1 MESNSTEV
9 SSPISPY
16 ELNKA
21 QNVRDR
27 QAKFD
32 SLKLKEKAEDVK
44 NNKNKKKRSSK
55 RREKKESVAIR
66 SSQRLKDLE
75 IIKAS
80 ALNFECASCRTIFK
94 TDLELKTHECG
105 YEKKL
110 KKLEEKAG
118 FLKAC
123 YDQLGPIN
131 QNLPGTV
138 NQI

>member
-44 NNKNKKKRSSK
+44 NKPKKKKVSK
-55 RREKKESVAIR
+55 KSEKKESVAIR

-75 IIKAS
+75 IIKVS

>member
-1 MESNSTEV
+1 MESNSTKV

-16 ELNKA
+16 ELNKE

-27 QAKFD
+27 RAKFD

-44 NNKNKKKRSSK
+44 NKQKKKKVSK
-55 RREKKESVAIR
+55 KSEKKESIAIR
-66 SSQRLKDLE
+66 SSQRVKDRE
-75 IIKAS
+75 IAKVS

-110 KKLEEKAG
+110 KKLQEKAG
-118 FLKAC
+118 FLKEC
-123 YDQLGPIN
+123 YDLLGPIN
-131 QNLPGTV
+131 QTLPGTV
-138 NQI
+138 NQK

>member
-1 MESNSTEV
+1 MESNSTKV

-16 ELNKA
+16 ELNKE

-27 QAKFD
+27 KAKCD
-32 SLKLKEKAEDVK
+32 SLKLKEKAEAAK
-44 NNKNKKKRSSK
+44 KPKKKKVSK
-55 RREKKESVAIR
+55 KREKKESIAIR
-66 SSQRLKDLE
+66 SSQRIKDRE
-75 IIKAS
+75 ITKVS

-110 KKLEEKAG
+110 KKLQEKAG
-118 FLKAC
+118 FLKEC
-123 YDQLGPIN
+123 YDLLGPIN
-131 QNLPGTV
+131 QTLPGTV